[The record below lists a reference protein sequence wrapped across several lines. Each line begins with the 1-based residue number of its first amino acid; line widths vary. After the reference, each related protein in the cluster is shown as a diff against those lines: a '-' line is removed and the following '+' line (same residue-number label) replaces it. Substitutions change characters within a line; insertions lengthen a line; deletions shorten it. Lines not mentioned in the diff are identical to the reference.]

1 MLLYIRKK
9 QTQNQIGGDF
19 MDPTYNYNYQGN
31 VPPEAAAGAFA
42 LFGGIFLFILV
53 VFVIVYILVA
63 ISLMRIAKRTNT
75 PNGWFAWIPILNLI
89 LMLQIAGR
97 PMWWLVFFLV
107 PFVNIVGIVLNFII
121 WIDIAKRL
129 GKSPVIGFLAG
140 LIPIIFVPYLAF
152 SGSDTPSAP
161 AAA

>member
-1 MLLYIRKK
+1 
-9 QTQNQIGGDF
+9 
-19 MDPTYNYNYQGN
+19 MDSTYNYSYQGN

-42 LFGGIFLFILV
+42 LFGGLFLLLLV

-75 PNGWFAWIPILNLI
+75 ENAWFAWIPILNLI
-89 LMLQIAGR
+89 LMLQIAQR
-97 PMWWLVFFLV
+97 PMWWLIFFLV
-107 PFVNIVGIVLNFII
+107 PFVNIVGIVLQFVI

-129 GKSPVIGFLAG
+129 GKSPVIGFFAG
-140 LIPIIFVPYLAF
+140 LIPIIFVPWLAF
-152 SGSDTPSAP
+152 SRSDAPSAP